1 MLALHY
7 VNRRAGKILTD
18 AQTVAEYNI
27 KETDFLVV
35 MPGKV
40 CCCTYLYRYS
50 FHLQPRVA
58 AVPTPAKP
66 VRGMSGDK
74 SCEHVTGCRAGCRA
88 RHARDTCRCTRA
100 NTGVCMQIN

>member
-1 MLALHY
+1 MNSHT
-7 VNRRAGKILTD
+7 GKILTD

-40 CCCTYLYRYS
+40 CCCTFLYRYS
-50 FHLQPRVA
+50 SHLQPRVA

-66 VRGMSGDK
+66 VRGMS
-74 SCEHVTGCRAGCRA
+74 SVELRSILTGCRAGCRA
-88 RHARDTCRCTRA
+88 RHARDTRCCTRA
-100 NTGVCMQIN
+100 NTGVCMQIIEVAN